1 MGEDDDELVHEL
13 PYQNE
18 YNERL
23 FGMPCLK
30 HGMLEGWN
38 NGRMAIKNSQS
49 LSYCF

>member
-23 FGMPCLK
+23 FGVSRITRRWND
-30 HGMLEGWN
+30 GVLE
-38 NGRMAIKNSQS
+38 
-49 LSYCF
+49 Y